1 MPNPVSIRLL
11 SKPGCH
17 LCDDARAVV
26 ETVRSETAVRG
37 LATELEELDILQDAE
52 LARRHSEDIPV
63 VFVNDR
69 RVAIWRVDPA
79 KLTAAIERAA
89 NGPKFALFRR

>member
-1 MPNPVSIRLL
+1 MPPVRRRASGGR
-11 SKPGCH
+11 
-17 LCDDARAVV
+17 DRAV
-26 ETVRSETAVRG
+26 RDRG
-37 LATELEELDILQDAE
+37 AGIATELEELDILQDAE